1 MKFAQETVVLND
13 NDAELNRLKFDRH
26 NESVCVEAFAEGIKL
41 AGEVFW
47 QNPSKTVLI
56 PSWHR
61 VIASLPDFLELLK
74 DAVKK
79 DYEQ

>member
-1 MKFAQETVVLND
+1 
-13 NDAELNRLKFDRH
+13 
-26 NESVCVEAFAEGIKL
+26 VCVEAFAEGIKL

-56 PSWHR
+56 PNWHR
-61 VIASLPDFLELLK
+61 VIAALPDFLELLK

-79 DYEQ
+79 DNEQYA